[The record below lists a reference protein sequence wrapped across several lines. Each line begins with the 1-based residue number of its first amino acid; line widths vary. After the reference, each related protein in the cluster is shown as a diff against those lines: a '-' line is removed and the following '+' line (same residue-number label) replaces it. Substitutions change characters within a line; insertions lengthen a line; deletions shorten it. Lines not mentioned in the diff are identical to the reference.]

1 MENLIEKREKIAYRL
16 RYANR
21 QGWATELLEKEFE
34 DIKNEIINNNLKE
47 QLIKLSNLRTN
58 LIELYNTNESGI
70 NYTMVRDLDQTI
82 EEINNTL

>member
-1 MENLIEKREKIAYRL
+1 MKIS
-16 RYANR
+16 
-21 QGWATELLEKEFE
+21 
-34 DIKNEIINNNLKE
+34 KE
-47 QLIKLSNLRTN
+47 QLIKLANLRTN